1 MFTIPGVCHVQ
12 RLPVQRLCQV
22 QLLPSG
28 EIPRQALVI
37 LQEAGWRVRRCG
49 LCVTPWLRGRS
60 LVRFVAALHQKS
72 EALLRKNMLKQSM
85 FWFFSKSRHLLRCK
99 LFTCSMIRV
108 PFWTCICSWHG
119 DANKM
124 VSMEDVNIVF
134 RRWCLQKTYERRLRA
149 LQLLCA
155 RRRRQHTSEVRAQ
168 ITTSGYRSTVITV
181 ISARLL
187 CDWYTMIYRMIM
199 QFGQLQDML
208 TLGYDATVVTLT
220 ALRHL
225 LTRKATG
232 LRFFVWL
239 IYRLY
244 PGSEKDPEK
253 RSK

>member
-1 MFTIPGVCHVQ
+1 MSSLTVQSSFTAARSSCCPVERSHGKLWSFCRRRVGESGVVGFVSPLS
-12 RLPVQRLCQV
+12 R
-22 QLLPSG
+22 
-28 EIPRQALVI
+28 E
-37 LQEAGWRVRRCG
+37 
-49 LCVTPWLRGRS
+49 S
-60 LVRFVAALHQKS
+60 LGRFVAALHQTS
-72 EALLRKNMLKQSM
+72 EAMLRKDMLKQSMSSM

-108 PFWTCICSWHG
+108 PCWKCICSWHG

-225 LTRKATG
+225 LTWKATG

-239 IYRLY
+239 TYRLY